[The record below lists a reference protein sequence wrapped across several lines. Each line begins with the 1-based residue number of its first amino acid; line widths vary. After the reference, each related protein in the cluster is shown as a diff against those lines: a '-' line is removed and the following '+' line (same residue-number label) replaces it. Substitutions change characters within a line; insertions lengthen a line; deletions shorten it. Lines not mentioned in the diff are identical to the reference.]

1 MATRR
6 LTARSAT
13 SPGEVA
19 PPAHA
24 TPPAHAAPPPHLVR
38 NARGSERVFLA
49 VSIRVTVDG
58 ADAEKLSAE
67 GETLDVSRH
76 GATISVPC
84 RLRVGQKI
92 TIGRLALFP
101 HQAEARVVGE
111 IPDHG
116 ANVYGVTFLDPDV
129 NLWDVT
135 FPPIVESDKAVLRTL
150 LRCLSCQRL
159 AVAYLDE
166 FETDL
171 FLVQHNL
178 PRLCSHCGGWT
189 TWTQPYGSLFAGGGE
204 LLRPNNSIP
213 GSDRVIAGANRERR
227 SHGRMRL
234 EAVACIRQH
243 DAGHEV
249 VLATDL
255 ARGGLSF
262 VSTTKYAPGSPVDVA
277 VPYSSRVPN
286 IFAPARIV
294 SCRSL
299 NGGTFIYGVS
309 FIGK

>member
-1 MATRR
+1 MSTRR
-6 LTARSAT
+6 LSAQSAA
-13 SPGEVA
+13 SPGEAA
-19 PPAHA
+19 PPA
-24 TPPAHAAPPPHLVR
+24 HLVR

-58 ADAEKLSAE
+58 SDGEKLSAE

-92 TIGRLALFP
+92 TLGRLGLFSN
-101 HQAEARVVGE
+101 QAEASVVGE
-111 IPDHG
+111 IAGHAP
-116 ANVYGVTFLDPDV
+116 NVYGVTFLDPEV

-135 FPPIVESDKAVLRTL
+135 FPPIVDSDKAVLRTL

-159 AVAYLDE
+159 EVAYLDE

-178 PRLCSHCGGWT
+178 PRLCNRCGGWT
-189 TWTQPYGSLFAGGGE
+189 TWTQPYGNLFAAAGE
-204 LLRPNNSIP
+204 LLRPYSPMP
-213 GSDRVIAGANRERR
+213 GSDRVIASANRERR
-227 SHGRMRL
+227 SHARMHL
-234 EAVACIRQH
+234 EAVACIRQREV
-243 DAGHEV
+243 GHEV

-262 VSTTKYAPGSPVDVA
+262 VSPTKYAQGSPVDVA

-286 IFAPARIV
+286 IFAPACIV
-294 SCRSL
+294 SRRSV
-299 NGGTFIYGVS
+299 NGDTFAYGVS
-309 FIGK
+309 FIGQ